1 MLGRQEGADSS
12 GVGGGG
18 GGWVGTRRNEKVN
31 SLKEAFIKNMS
42 RIISSRN
49 ITRWDQV

>member
-1 MLGRQEGADSS
+1 MLGRQGGADSS
-12 GVGGGG
+12 GVGGRL
-18 GGWVGTRRNEKVN
+18 GWVDTRRNEKVN

-42 RIISSRN
+42 RIKSSRN